1 MRAARGEDL
10 RLAVQRADG
19 RCQRRVYY
27 PGIGLA
33 ACSLPAALAVQT
45 DDDTTASARCEA
57 HYRDEVRP

>member
-1 MRAARGEDL
+1 MKPAKGEEL
-10 RLAVQRADG
+10 RLAVDRGGA

-33 ACSLPAALAVQT
+33 ACGLPAGLAVQAEVGGM
-45 DDDTTASARCEA
+45 ASARCEA

>member
-1 MRAARGEDL
+1 MKAARGEDL
-10 RLAVQRADG
+10 RLAVLRAEG

-33 ACSLPAALAVQT
+33 ACGLPAALAVQA
-45 DDDTTASARCEA
+45 DERETASARCEA